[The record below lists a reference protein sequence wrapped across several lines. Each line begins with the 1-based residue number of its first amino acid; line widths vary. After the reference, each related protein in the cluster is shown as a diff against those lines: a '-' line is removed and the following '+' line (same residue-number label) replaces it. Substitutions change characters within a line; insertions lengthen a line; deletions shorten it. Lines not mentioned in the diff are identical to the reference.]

1 MTHWNFSGVMS
12 ANLMSPRTHPK
23 VSQSFHHHTLSTHL
37 SGNPAQTTPLLWQK
51 RQGHRDWFYVHLQS
65 QNRHPSQESGGKFN
79 WGKRKD
85 QVIGKEVEVPEPR
98 PAWWELAPCQCCGAS
113 LKTYP
118 SVLDPIFKLGE
129 QSRAS
134 CWFCGQAAMG
144 LRALMFAYCLSAEFC
159 WVFLCNFFFLFDS
172 DSRDKTALQFSPC
185 WTILYLAWGRLIGWS
200 FICHCN
206 TK

>member
-1 MTHWNFSGVMS
+1 MTHWNFSDIMS
-12 ANLMSPRTHPK
+12 ANLMSPRTRPK
-23 VSQSFHHHTLSTHL
+23 ESQSFHHHTLGAHL
-37 SGNPAQTTPLLWQK
+37 SGNPAQPTPLLWQK
-51 RQGHRDWFYVHLQS
+51 RQGPRDWFYVHLQS

-79 WGKRKD
+79 CGKRKD
-85 QVIGKEVEVPEPR
+85 QVIGKEVGVPEPR

-129 QSRAS
+129 QSLMLILRS
-134 CWFCGQAAMG
+134 GCHGTSGTNVCLLLVCWILLGF
-144 LRALMFAYCLSAEFC
+144 FVY
-159 WVFLCNFFFLFDS
+159 FFFLFDS

-185 WTILYLAWGRLIGWS
+185 WTILYLAWGRSIGWS
-200 FICHCN
+200 FMCHCN